1 MRTLLF
7 TLIMMGLI
15 SCNNEKTT
23 DKPITATGNKPTGE
37 KITLT
42 DCPGSENMIVKE
54 ADALVMIDHFES
66 TFRSDRAMPRRTI
79 DSLSKAVWI
88 SKCAIEGLNTILQST
103 GNLDGVRVYF
113 ASYKD
118 SVARGQRYDNQAT
131 IILVPTENAGMNR
144 HTDNWKIIPDNFIL
158 RGGYNHGELCPD
170 SCNVTAR

>member
-7 TLIMMGLI
+7 ILIMMGII
-15 SCNNEKTT
+15 SCNNEKTA
-23 DKPITATGNKPTGE
+23 DKPITATGDNPAGK

-54 ADALVMIDHFES
+54 SDAMLMIGHFET
-66 TFRSDRAMPRRTI
+66 TFRSDRAVPRRTI

-118 SVARGQRYDNQAT
+118 SVARGQRYPNQAT
-131 IILVPTENAGMNR
+131 IILVPTENAGANR
-144 HTDNWKIIPDNFIL
+144 HKDNWKIIPEKFSL
-158 RGGYNHGELCPD
+158 RGGIQPW
-170 SCNVTAR
+170 